1 MNFEKKTIKIM
12 EDEDVPLFDKIKSKY
27 IQTKIFEYIKN
38 ENFKFKL
45 FLYSKKFQKK
55 LDLEPIDFKER
66 YVIQSK
72 ITYEN
77 YLGCYSLFNVEPNK
91 FNKHNIEKRLQE
103 ELAKFNIDMNTFEE
117 CILRYFKK
125 MSKNNKDTEN

>member
-1 MNFEKKTIKIM
+1 M
-12 EDEDVPLFDKIKSKY
+12 EDEDVSLFDKIKSKY
-27 IQTKIFEYIKN
+27 IQNKIFEYIKN

-55 LDLEPIDFKER
+55 LELEPIDFKER

-77 YLGCYSLFNVEPNK
+77 YLGCILFS
-91 FNKHNIEKRLQE
+91 
-103 ELAKFNIDMNTFEE
+103 M
-117 CILRYFKK
+117 
-125 MSKNNKDTEN
+125 